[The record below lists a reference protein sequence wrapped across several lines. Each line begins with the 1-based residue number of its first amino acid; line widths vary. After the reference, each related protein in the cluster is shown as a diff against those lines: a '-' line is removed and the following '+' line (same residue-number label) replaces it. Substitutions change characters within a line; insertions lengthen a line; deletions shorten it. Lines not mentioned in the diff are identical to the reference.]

1 MSDPLTALILIDH
14 GSRVADANRTLEQL
28 VDRLRVRGAWPI
40 VEPAHMEL
48 AQPDLPTAF
57 TRCVERGATRVIV
70 VPYFLAP
77 GNHAGNDIP
86 ALTAAAAAA
95 HPGVDWRV
103 AAPLGL
109 DDRLLDVV
117 ETRAREAADSP

>member
-1 MSDPLTALILIDH
+1 VTNPVTALILIDH
-14 GSRVADANRTLEQL
+14 GSRVTEANRMLEDL
-28 VDRLRVRGAWPI
+28 ADRLGRRKTWPI
-40 VEPAHMEL
+40 VEAAHMEL
-48 AQPDLPTAF
+48 ARPDLPAAF
-57 TRCVERGATRVIV
+57 ARCVERGATHVIV

-77 GNHAGNDIP
+77 GNHAANDIP

-95 HPGVDWRV
+95 HPGVHWRV

-117 ETRAREAADSP
+117 ETRAREAADTL